1 MEGARGDGGANWLAA
16 KRIRFR
22 GSRFRG
28 SRFRG
33 SRFRGSRFKGFR
45 GSEVSEVSEASARG
59 SLADK
64 SGRTG
69 L

>member
-16 KRIRFR
+16 KRI
-22 GSRFRG
+22 
-28 SRFRG
+28 RFRG

>member
-16 KRIRFR
+16 KRI
-22 GSRFRG
+22 RFRG